1 MTDNAFVH
9 YREGKAIHH
18 VDASACVYVCVRVQ
32 YARGLIIC
40 RWRGSPQGFS
50 VVVEGDGGELE
61 ALRVDVMQAKHLETR
76 TLTGVKRGWV
86 VYLAGGRGN
95 KWKHLI
101 ADEELILTDTSQCW
115 QRRRQRLCVRGYLF
129 QHQETWADWW

>member
-50 VVVEGDGGELE
+50 VVVEGDGGG
-61 ALRVDVMQAKHLETR
+61 A
-76 TLTGVKRGWV
+76 GG
-86 VYLAGGRGN
+86 LAGRCNAGKASGD
-95 KWKHLI
+95 KDSHWCQ
-101 ADEELILTDTSQCW
+101 AGVGC
-115 QRRRQRLCVRGYLF
+115 LF
-129 QHQETWADWW
+129 GWGSWE